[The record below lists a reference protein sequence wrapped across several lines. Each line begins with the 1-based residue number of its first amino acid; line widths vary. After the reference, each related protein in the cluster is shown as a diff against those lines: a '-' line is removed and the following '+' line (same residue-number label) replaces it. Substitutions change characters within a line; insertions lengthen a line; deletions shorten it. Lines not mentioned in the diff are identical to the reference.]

1 LPLPALPHFPS
12 DSWSVIA
19 TSALA
24 VFALGAIESVLSG
37 KVAEGLAHTRDLEGE
52 RAEVSPSKVFDS
64 NRELFGQGLA
74 TMASAMMGGI
84 PATGA
89 IARTAVNVRSGART
103 RLASMAHALFLL
115 SSILLLAPLVSRIP
129 VSALAGILIVTA
141 LRMVRP
147 KIILEAL
154 VTTKVNAFTMIVTT
168 ISTVALDLIRAVV
181 IGIIIHLALSKTPWA
196 NR

>member
-37 KVAEGLAHTRDLEGE
+37 KVAEGLAHS
-52 RAEVSPSKVFDS
+52 RAAASQTAEPSPSKVFDS